1 MANYFNM
8 MFVEY
13 GIETIDQAVSWGKKF
28 VNNHVTPLIDKV
40 KKRLLGD
47 PENPLADYEIGDA
60 IRFAY
65 AWKVAH
71 VLRWSEYDYET
82 TLLCK
87 QLFVKLRMKKVWKA
101 TEVAPIEAM
110 VLALQNAGLMQFISP
125 KYTVWSC
132 NFDHI
137 VDMMKKGMTPGQV
150 VRLLKL
156 LRSVVD
162 GTATKNVGNYTYFF
176 YSGFHSGEWLNSVI
190 WGIRPGHLKHFDR
203 FMRVFKHSHK
213 IAPKITSRF
222 FTGARAHL
230 LNELTE
236 NEIKMTVTD
245 DRNWSLGGRGMKFRL
260 NNIVKVASEWH
271 PIRLNHVVDQA
282 WMAKFGRVPTD
293 KAVWGLPADVIRS
306 FSKASFGGF
315 ISEYK
320 ALGPF
325 TSEQSHTVL
334 ALAKLHVWFGK
345 SWKKAVGYDSC
356 EPDMAQIHDR
366 GINLPNVPVED
377 AKVFLKRYTHRWA
390 DAVRISGNWQL
401 LADQGINPLGKEG
414 LATSLKFLASML
426 YEGVLDIPFA
436 QECAKWGN
444 SQHQFESLQGMWMG
458 RNITYSSIPKVTLS
472 EGDWKF
478 YLLDRDDPRGPFLGE
493 YTGCCQHPNGAGA
506 SCALHGASSPDGGFV
521 VLEHQGAIKFQSWV
535 WRKDDTLVFDNVE
548 GSCASHL
555 HKDAKRIYLEGVR
568 AFRGRLDVNT
578 LYIGIGGSDIG
589 FDGDLPRK
597 NRDVQAPGGYT
608 DSYSVWEVV

>member
-1 MANYFNM
+1 MANYFNV

-13 GIETIDQAVSWGKKF
+13 GIETISQAVSWGKKF
-28 VNNHVTPLIDKV
+28 VNNHITSLIDKV
-40 KKRLLGD
+40 KGRLFRD
-47 PENPLADYEIGDA
+47 PENSLDEYGVGDA

-87 QLFVKLRMKKVWKA
+87 KLFVKLRMKKVWKA
-101 TEVAPIEAM
+101 TEVEPIEAM

-125 KYTVWSC
+125 KYTVWKI
-132 NFDHI
+132 NLDHI
-137 VDMMKKGMTPGQV
+137 ADMMKKGMTPGQV

-156 LRSVVD
+156 IRPVLDGSV
-162 GTATKNVGNYTYFF
+162 TRNMSNNNHF
-176 YSGFHSGEWLNSVI
+176 YIRGFHAGDWFESVI
-190 WGIRPGHLKHFDR
+190 RGIRHGHLKHFDR
-203 FMRVFKHSHK
+203 FMRVFKHTHK
-213 IAPKITSRF
+213 ISHNITGRF
-222 FTGARAHL
+222 FTGQRAGL
-230 LNELTE
+230 LNGLTE
-236 NEIKMTVTD
+236 AELKMTVTD
-245 DRNWSLGGRGMKFRL
+245 TRNWVSNGRLRFRL
-260 NNIVKVASEWH
+260 NVIVKIAAEWQ
-271 PIRLNHVVDQA
+271 PMRLNHVVDQA
-282 WMAKFGRVPTD
+282 WISKFGRVPTD
-293 KAVWGLPADVIRS
+293 QLVRNLPSEVISS
-306 FSKASFGGF
+306 FSKATFGGF

-325 TSEQSHTVL
+325 TSEQSHVVL
-334 ALAKLHVWFGK
+334 ALAKLHIWFGK
-345 SWKKAVGYDSC
+345 SWRKAVGYDGC
-356 EPDMAQIHDR
+356 EPDVANIHDR

-377 AKVFLKRYTHRWA
+377 VKVFLKRYTHKWA
-390 DAVRISGNWQL
+390 DAVRIAGNWQL

-436 QECAKWGN
+436 QECATWGN

-478 YLLDRDDPRGPFLGE
+478 YLLDRNDPRGPFLGE

-506 SCALHGASSPDGGFV
+506 ACALHGTSSPDGGFV
-521 VLEHQGAIKFQSWV
+521 VLEHQGAVKFQSWV
-535 WRKDDTLVFDNVE
+535 WRKDDTLVFDNIE

-578 LYIGIGGSDIG
+578 IYIGIGGSDIG

-608 DSYSVWEVV
+608 DSYSVWEVVV